1 MFTHALIRV
10 AAAPAACGLLLD
22 ARPRFRRP
30 ALAAGTPPA
39 SDPTPVPDPP
49 RRAPGRAT
57 SPRWRYPWFDHATSP
72 R

>member
-30 ALAAGTPPA
+30 ALA
-39 SDPTPVPDPP
+39 
-49 RRAPGRAT
+49 GRYAA
-57 SPRWRYPWFDHATSP
+57 RV
-72 R
+72 